1 MEQKPSNLFDL
12 HIDPQSQGYLSETAK
27 WAKFLSILGFIMLG
41 LFVILMLVGGA
52 STFTTFQ
59 GMGMDDESTAFGAV
73 GIVVMLIILALC
85 IIPYVYLYKF
95 AVKMQVALRNNDQAN
110 LTSSFSNLK
119 SCYKYVGIFTIII
132 LSLYLIIF
140 IYGILRMGMSGF

>member
-1 MEQKPSNLFDL
+1 MEQKSANLFDL

-27 WAKFLSILGFIMLG
+27 WAKFLAILGFIMIG

-52 STFTTFQ
+52 AAFTSFND
-59 GMGMDDESTAFGAV
+59 MGYSSGFGTTQIIVAV
-73 GIVVMLIILALC
+73 LILALA
-85 IIPYVYLYKF
+85 IIPYIYLYRF

-110 LTSSFSNLK
+110 LTASFANLK
-119 SCYKYVGIFTIII
+119 SCYKYVGIFTIVI

-140 IYGILRMGMSGF
+140 IYGILAVGMGGF

>member
-1 MEQKPSNLFDL
+1 MEQKSANLFDL

-27 WAKFLSILGFIMLG
+27 WAKFLAILGFIMLG

-52 STFTTFQ
+52 AAFTTFNDM
-59 GMGMDDESTAFGAV
+59 GMGYSSGFGATQ
-73 GIVVMLIILALC
+73 IVIALIILALAV
-85 IIPYVYLYKF
+85 IPYVYLYRF

-110 LTSSFSNLK
+110 LTASFANLK
-119 SCYKYVGIFTIII
+119 SCYKYVGIFTIVI

-140 IYGILRMGMSGF
+140 IYGILAVGMGGF

>member
-73 GIVVMLIILALC
+73 GIVVLNGYLLR
-85 IIPYVYLYKF
+85 LYK
-95 AVKMQVALRNNDQAN
+95 V
-110 LTSSFSNLK
+110 
-119 SCYKYVGIFTIII
+119 
-132 LSLYLIIF
+132 
-140 IYGILRMGMSGF
+140 